1 MFTTNLL
8 PGQGFKIFTVCRTT
22 AGVSRA
28 GRPKKAKPEETNENF
43 YGILVRASQKEIEQW
58 KQSGHPITHT
68 IVEHSAQ
75 VKAKATEYL
84 TTEDGRQFYIQGVK
98 NPGDLNVTMI
108 YYVEERF
115 DLKKSIDEL

>member
-8 PGQGFKIFTVCRTT
+8 PGQGFKLFTVCRTT
-22 AGVSRA
+22 GEVSRA
-28 GRPKKAKPEETNENF
+28 GRPKKTKPEESNNSF
-43 YGILVRASQKEIEQW
+43 YGILVRASQKESEQW

-68 IVEHSAQ
+68 IVEYSALL
-75 VKAKATEYL
+75 KAKATEYL

-108 YYVEERF
+108 YYVEERI